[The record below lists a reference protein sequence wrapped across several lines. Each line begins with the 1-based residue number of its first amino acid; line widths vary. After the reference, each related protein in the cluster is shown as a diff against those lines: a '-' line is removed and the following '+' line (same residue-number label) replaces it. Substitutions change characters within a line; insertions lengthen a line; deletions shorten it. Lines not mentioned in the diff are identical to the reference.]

1 MMLGFY
7 PERVNNHNFCQP
19 FRILQGIGQF
29 YGVFLLTLM
38 GHRAAFLIM
47 LLVICAVLSACDPS
61 FSFSVSV
68 SIWPCVHPWR
78 LEEGNYGRL
87 RNGWMGRGDSGPPPP
102 SPLLSKA
109 KPCAFPPPQPAPIP
123 MDPLAATGLGLGLG
137 AISTAPASEVEPRP
151 PLAPHHRPP
160 RVGRLGSLEQGNSDA
175 GGDPPW
181 EGLSIW
187 QVGPRGGN
195 SPCSGGHRP
204 PLVRVPRGAPSGV
217 CRPGRNACSSTP
229 TP

>member
-1 MMLGFY
+1 MCIRSTGQRLAAHHPCQYQRVVYWMMLGFY

-78 LEEGNYGRL
+78 LEEGTYGRL
-87 RNGWMGRGDSGPPPP
+87 RNGWMGRGDSGPPPVP
-102 SPLLSKA
+102 SPLEGQTL
-109 KPCAFPPPQPAPIP
+109 CLPP
-123 MDPLAATGLGLGLG
+123 
-137 AISTAPASEVEPRP
+137 STASPHPNGPA
-151 PLAPHHRPP
+151 
-160 RVGRLGSLEQGNSDA
+160 
-175 GGDPPW
+175 
-181 EGLSIW
+181 
-187 QVGPRGGN
+187 
-195 SPCSGGHRP
+195 GGHRP
-204 PLVRVPRGAPSGV
+204 GPRPWGHQHCSRLRGGAPAPP
-217 CRPGRNACSSTP
+217 CPRPPTP
-229 TP
+229 TGGQAWISGAGEL